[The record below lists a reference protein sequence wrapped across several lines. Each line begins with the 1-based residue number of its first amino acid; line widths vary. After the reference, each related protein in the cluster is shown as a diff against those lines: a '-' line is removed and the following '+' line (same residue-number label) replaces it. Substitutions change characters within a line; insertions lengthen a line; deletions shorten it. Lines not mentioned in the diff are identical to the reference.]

1 MLANIEV
8 DKVADMEMD
17 KVVDIVAD
25 MEVYKDICVTRVICG
40 TYSIESLSHLVF
52 VFALNQLES
61 FILELYKFTTSCSF
75 LLGKASSS
83 SGRQDF
89 R

>member
-40 TYSIESLSHLVF
+40 TYSIESLSLCQCWCIGYCCF
-52 VFALNQLES
+52 
-61 FILELYKFTTSCSF
+61 
-75 LLGKASSS
+75 
-83 SGRQDF
+83 
-89 R
+89 

>member
-40 TYSIESLSHLVF
+40 T
-52 VFALNQLES
+52 
-61 FILELYKFTTSCSF
+61 
-75 LLGKASSS
+75 
-83 SGRQDF
+83 
-89 R
+89 

>member
-8 DKVADMEMD
+8 DKVANMEMD

-40 TYSIESLSHLVF
+40 TYSIESFSHFVF
-52 VFALNQLES
+52 VFVNVGVLAIVAFDLPGDCTES
-61 FILELYKFTTSCSF
+61 NDQ
-75 LLGKASSS
+75 G
-83 SGRQDF
+83 D
-89 R
+89 